1 MHFCRP
7 PHPARACGAPPPPH
21 SGGGVRAWRYLV
33 GSRVRLFSR
42 VSPCCG
48 PCGYRHGGWG
58 RRGGGTCS
66 PSPVSSSPDTVIHVA
81 PARSPCA
88 MPPSLRRR
96 IRNGRCPR
104 YAVTIYRYGAG
115 SVLPADMPAESFL
128 HRALA
133 RKSAGEIGA
142 GKTVSHPFPVGA
154 GRDRAERVLFR
165 DAPYPGA
172 GAGAAGHLRTDLA
185 GDAAHTNPHRSIVYK
200 PALLSLMHSTA
211 GEVGRRA
218 DLHRP
223 PCIPSVPLP
232 HNLYPCKIFHR
243 RALDHL
249 SQGVVA

>member
-1 MHFCRP
+1 MLWTVWISPRGVGPTWRGNSFPLHCL
-7 PHPARACGAPPPPH
+7 PHSNHLTSRRHPRPARASSATVAAPH
-21 SGGGVRAWRYLV
+21 
-33 GSRVRLFSR
+33 
-42 VSPCCG
+42 
-48 PCGYRHGGWG
+48 
-58 RRGGGTCS
+58 
-66 PSPVSSSPDTVIHVA
+66 
-81 PARSPCA
+81 
-88 MPPSLRRR
+88 
-96 IRNGRCPR
+96 

-133 RKSAGEIGA
+133 RKSAGKIGA

-223 PCIPSVPLP
+223 P
-232 HNLYPCKIFHR
+232 
-243 RALDHL
+243 RASPQSRFRTTSILARSFTVGL
-249 SQGVVA
+249 SITFPRAS